1 MLPSSIVQCL
11 YVYVTLC
18 KNIYIY
24 INIYICV
31 YLHIS
36 ARELHEVS
44 YSYLTW
50 QVGCQPASESS
61 ALYLQLCFEWS
72 TIHQR
77 RDHYSTIA
85 AGGAFFWPRTEWL
98 KRRWVGDCTNPIGF
112 AGKRCRKMH
121 LNDKNPGVMAR
132 NPRRR
137 RRWRCWRVGGS
148 CSEGRTGT
156 TCFLCF

>member
-1 MLPSSIVQCL
+1 MLPSSIGQCL
-11 YVYVTLC
+11 YVYLYT
-18 KNIYIY
+18 YIY
-24 INIYICV
+24 IFLYICIFLRGNYMRFPIHASLGRLDASQQV
-31 YLHIS
+31 KVLRS
-36 ARELHEVS
+36 T
-44 YSYLTW
+44 YSYALSEAQSTSDEITIPQSQ
-50 QVGCQPASESS
+50 QVLPFC
-61 ALYLQLCFEWS
+61 
-72 TIHQR
+72 
-77 RDHYSTIA
+77 
-85 AGGAFFWPRTEWL
+85 WPRTEWL